1 MKLTPPKNENYAATI
16 IAVRAVLDLPK
27 SDRIVGVP
35 VFGFQAITSKADT
48 KVGDLR
54 VLFTAETQLSTE
66 YAAAN
71 NLHRHSDRNADPSI
85 VGYLEDTR
93 RVKALRLRGNVSNA
107 LLMPLSS
114 LAFTGADVTQLKA
127 GDTFDSLNGVEICR
141 KYQLRMPG
149 QRGQV
154 AKQTPKSLQRVDEL
168 KFPKHFDTANYFR
181 NAEQIRSSDY
191 VYVTQKLHGTSIRI
205 GHVQVKRKLSW
216 LDKVARK
223 LGVKV
228 QETEYD
234 YVYGSR
240 NVVKDPE
247 NPFLKGDFY
256 GTDIYSEVGKR
267 LRGLIPKGYVI
278 YGELVGWA
286 GETPI
291 QPGFTY
297 GVSVGTTE
305 LYVYRIVTINESG
318 LSRDLPWSQ
327 VKSFCLEAGLNHVPQ
342 VWEGVGFTEEF
353 AHVFL
358 DSKLAERW
366 PAALPVDVVD
376 EGVCV
381 RVDGQIPLVLKA
393 KSPMFLEIESKHL
406 DKNVADMESA
416 A

>member
-1 MKLTPPKNENYAATI
+1 VKLTPPANENYAATI
-16 IAVRAVLDLPK
+16 IAVRAVLDLPN

-35 VFGFQAITSKADT
+35 MFGFQAITGKGIE
-48 KVGDLR
+48 VGELR
-54 VLFTAETQLSTE
+54 VLFTAETQLSLE
-66 YAAAN
+66 YASIN
-71 NLHRHSDRNADPSI
+71 NLHRHSDRNVDPDV

-114 LAFTGADVTQLKA
+114 LAFTGVDISQLKA
-127 GDTFDSLNGVEICR
+127 GDTFDSLNGIEICR
-141 KYQLRMPG
+141 KYQIHRPG
-149 QRGQV
+149 MRGQA
-154 AKQTPKSLQRVDEL
+154 AKQTPKSLQRVDERQ
-168 KFPKHFDTANYFR
+168 FPKHFDTANFFR
-181 NAEQIRSSDY
+181 NADKIGPSDY
-191 VYVTQKLHGTSIRI
+191 VYVSQKLHGSSIRV
-205 GHVQVKRKLSW
+205 GNVQVKRKLSW

-228 QETEYD
+228 AETEYD

-247 NPFLKGDFY
+247 NPFLKGEFY
-256 GTDIYSEVGKR
+256 STDIYSEVGKR
-267 LRGLIPKGYVI
+267 LRGLIPKGYVV

-297 GVSVGTTE
+297 GVPAGQAH

-318 LSRDLPWSQ
+318 LARDLPWSQ
-327 VKSFCLEAGLNHVPQ
+327 VKSFCLEAGLNHVPHI
-342 VWEGVGFTEEF
+342 WEGVGFTEEF
-353 AHVFL
+353 AQVFL

-381 RVDGQIPLVLKA
+381 RMDGQIPLVLKA
-393 KSPMFLEIESKHL
+393 KSPTFLELETKHL
-406 DKNVADMESA
+406 DKNVADMESVA
-416 A
+416 